1 MMKKP
6 SVYIVDDNP
15 DNLQVLGNTL
25 KNEDYHIEFATNGET
40 ALEWIKD
47 QEFDL
52 ILLDVMM
59 PEMDGFEVCKRI
71 RSDSNFNDLPI
82 IFLTAQTDKESI
94 LKGFECGAQDYVTK
108 PFDTPELLARVK
120 THLELKNSRTQLEE
134 LNQQLEEKVKE
145 RTRQLHEANQELKQA
160 NIKLSELDHA
170 KTEFLNLISHEIRTP
185 LNGILGPAYLIKDR
199 IGSGELDQL
208 FEILDISVNKL
219 EKFSLTALLITRLNT
234 QRNKILKTNYTL
246 KKIILD
252 SMNELSEKISQK
264 KIVTDLQENPVNM
277 QVTGEYELLKTCLVN
292 ILDNAIRFSP
302 QEGEIR
308 INLLQ
313 KNKTIICEITDQ
325 GKGFAPEIL
334 ENPFELFSSSEPNIN
349 GNIGVGLYLSKLIME
364 AHSGSIEVENPS
376 SGGALIRLI
385 FNK

>member
-6 SVYIVDDNP
+6 SVIIVDDNP
-15 DNLQVLGNTL
+15 DNLQVLGKIL
-25 KNEDYHIEFATNGET
+25 VNEDYHIEFATNGEA
-40 ALEWIKD
+40 ALEWVNN

-52 ILLDVMM
+52 ILLDVIM

-71 RSDSNFNDLPI
+71 RSDSNFIDMPI

-120 THLELKNSRTQLEE
+120 THLELKNSKTQLEA
-134 LNQQLEEKVKE
+134 LNQQLEEKVKK
-145 RTRQLHEANQELKQA
+145 RTRQLHEANKELIQA

-208 FEILDISVNKL
+208 FEILDLSVNRL
-219 EKFSLTALLITRLNT
+219 EKFSYTALLITRLNT
-234 QRNKILKTNYTL
+234 NKDKIPGTNHIL
-246 KKIILD
+246 KKIVLD
-252 SMNELSEKISQK
+252 SINELSEKISQK
-264 KIVTDLQENPVNM
+264 KITTELQENPVDM
-277 QVTGEYELLKTCLVN
+277 KVPGEYELLKTCLVN

-302 QEGEIR
+302 GEGIIG
-308 INLLQ
+308 INIFR
-313 KNKTIICEITDQ
+313 KNKKIICEITDQ
-325 GKGFAPEIL
+325 GKGFDAMIL
-334 ENPFELFSSSEPNIN
+334 KNPFELFSLSEANID
-349 GNIGVGLYLSKLIME
+349 GHIGVGLYLSKLIME
-364 AHSGSIEVENPS
+364 AHSGRIEVENLS
-376 SGGALIRLI
+376 SGGAMIQLI
-385 FNK
+385 FNE

>member
-1 MMKKP
+1 MMRKP
-6 SVYIVDDNP
+6 SVLIVDDNP
-15 DNLQVLGNTL
+15 DNLQVLGKTL
-25 KNEDYHIEFATNGET
+25 RNEDYNIEFATNGEA
-40 ALEWIKD
+40 ALEWVNN

-59 PEMDGFEVCKRI
+59 PEMNGFEVCRRI
-71 RSDSNFNDLPI
+71 RSDINLNDLPI

-94 LKGFECGAQDYVTK
+94 LKGFKYGAQDYVTK

-120 THLELKNSRTQLEE
+120 THLELKNSKTQLEA
-134 LNQQLEEKVKE
+134 LNQQLEEKVEE
-145 RTRQLHEANQELKQA
+145 RTRQLNETNQELEQA

-185 LNGILGPAYLIKDR
+185 LNGILGPAHLIKDR

-208 FEILDISVNKL
+208 FEILDISVNRL
-219 EKFSLTALLITRLNT
+219 EKFSYTALLITRLNT
-234 QRNKILKTNYTL
+234 KKDKIPGSNHIL

-252 SMNELSEKISQK
+252 SINELSEKISQK
-264 KIVTDLQENPVNM
+264 KIATDLQENPVDL
-277 QVTGEYELLKTCLVN
+277 QVTGENELLKTCLVN
-292 ILDNAIRFSP
+292 ILDNAIRYSP
-302 QEGEIR
+302 EEGEIR
-308 INLLQ
+308 INLFSIE
-313 KNKTIICEITDQ
+313 KAIICEITDQ
-325 GKGFAPEIL
+325 GQGFSSEIL

-349 GNIGVGLYLSKLIME
+349 GKIGVGLYLSKLIME

-376 SGGALIRLI
+376 SGGAMVRLI